1 MTFRHRTTTI
11 ALAALTLLLAACA
24 QPGGGPG
31 EAIGTSDTTGAP
43 GATGATTTS
52 AKPQPRPATR
62 PVMRWDFRPEG
73 PVWTRSALTSLRAH
87 GQPLVASAPRDVAT
101 YCPNYLNASETQRE
115 AFWAGLLSAL
125 AKHESTWRPEAVGGG
140 NKWYGLLQ
148 ISPATARGYGCK
160 ARSGSALLNG
170 AANLSCG
177 VRIMAR
183 TVLRDNAI
191 SAGNRGIAADWT
203 PFRKARMRA
212 EMAAWTRQQPYCKA

>member
-1 MTFRHRTTTI
+1 MTFRHRTTTFAI
-11 ALAALTLLLAACA
+11 VTSALLLAGCA
-24 QPGGGPG
+24 QTVGPQG
-31 EAIGTSDTTGAP
+31 AADAIGTAA
-43 GATGATTTS
+43 ATGATTTS
-52 AKPQPRPATR
+52 AKPQPRPAGGL
-62 PVMRWDFRPEG
+62 VMRWDFRPEG
-73 PVWTRSALTSLRAH
+73 PVWTRSALSSLRAH
-87 GQPLVASAPRDVAT
+87 GQPLVASAPRDVTT
-101 YCPNYLNASETQRE
+101 YCPNYHNASETQRE

-140 NKWYGLLQ
+140 NKWFGLLQ